1 MKVLKEYN
9 RLEYNGHFARKQD
22 SQTVWILF
30 CDGSE
35 SAFVEIYN
43 QYFQMLYSLG
53 KQYTGDSTLL
63 KDCLQDVFII
73 IRKNRSKLHKVVSV
87 KAYLLKCYRNRIIAE
102 QKEQGKRML
111 VDFSKNALEFQTVPS
126 HESILINRQFSSEQI
141 RRLHRSINK
150 LTGRQREAI
159 YHFYYHSLSYSQIK
173 DVMGFGSTRAARN
186 LIYRSLTEL
195 KKFSE

>member
-1 MKVLKEYN
+1 MKVLKEHDGQ
-9 RLEYNGHFARKQD
+9 EYADNFVRKED
-22 SQTVWILF
+22 SHAVWALF
-30 CDGSE
+30 CNGSE

-53 KQYTGDSTLL
+53 KQYTGDSSLL
-63 KDCLQDVFII
+63 KDCLQDVFIV
-73 IRKNRSKLHKVVSV
+73 IRKNRNKLHKVVSV

-102 QKEQGKRML
+102 QKERSKRML

-126 HESILINRQFSSEQI
+126 HESILINRQFSREQI
-141 RRLHRSINK
+141 RRLQRSMDK

-159 YHFYYHSLSYSQIK
+159 YHFYYNSLSYSQIK